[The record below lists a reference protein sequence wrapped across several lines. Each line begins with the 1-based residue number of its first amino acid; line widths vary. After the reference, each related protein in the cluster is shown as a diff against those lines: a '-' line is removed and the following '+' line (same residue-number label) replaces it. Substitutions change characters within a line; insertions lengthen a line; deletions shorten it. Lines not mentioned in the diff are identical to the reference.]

1 MEATCT
7 DTYLLT
13 YLSSSL
19 LVEHKA
25 EHISF
30 HCCLSAAT
38 LAAASQVFHPISLSS
53 FSAILL
59 QVSLGLPFFLF
70 PSGVHCKAILLLS
83 FLSLRKM
90 CPIYFHLFS
99 FIVSSTDLM
108 FAFSLSSLLVIFI
121 GQNIFIIRFRHLF
134 WNVSHFCMS
143 LFVILQ
149 HSDP

>member
-1 MEATCT
+1 M
-7 DTYLLT
+7 
-13 YLSSSL
+13 
-19 LVEHKA
+19 EHKA
-25 EHISF
+25 EHILF

-70 PSGVHCKAILLLS
+70 PSGVYCKASLLLS

-99 FIVSSTDLM
+99 FIVFSTDLM

-121 GQNIFIIRFRHLF
+121 GQNILIIRFRHLF

-143 LFVILQ
+143 FFVILQ
-149 HSDP
+149 HSDR